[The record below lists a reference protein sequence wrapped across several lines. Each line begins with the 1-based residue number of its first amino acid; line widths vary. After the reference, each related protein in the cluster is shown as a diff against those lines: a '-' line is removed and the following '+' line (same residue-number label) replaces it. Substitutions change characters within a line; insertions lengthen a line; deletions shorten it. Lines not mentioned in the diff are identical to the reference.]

1 MKIKLSAPSQAVFL
15 ISVVLA
21 ALVLITML
29 GVSIPVVS
37 GNSLLLLAVAYGVL
51 LFGVLVRGA

>member
-21 ALVLITML
+21 ALVLINML
-29 GVSIPVVS
+29 GVTIPVVS